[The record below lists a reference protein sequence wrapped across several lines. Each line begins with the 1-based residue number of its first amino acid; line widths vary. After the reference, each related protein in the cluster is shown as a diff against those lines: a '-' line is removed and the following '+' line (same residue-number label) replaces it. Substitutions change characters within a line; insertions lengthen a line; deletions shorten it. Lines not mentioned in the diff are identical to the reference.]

1 MKAGFTP
8 IKFDDY
14 VERHLES
21 NPGCS
26 RKEITDGLKDA
37 LSAYKKGVR
46 CDCGEP
52 IWVIGSAVIGYSCFA
67 CITGEAKPDDDYE
80 IDEACM

>member
-1 MKAGFTP
+1 MKTGFTP

-21 NPGCS
+21 NPDCS

-37 LSAYKKGVR
+37 LSAYKKGIR

-52 IWVIGSAVIGYSCFA
+52 IWVVGSAVMGYSCFT

-80 IDEACM
+80 IDEACI